1 MDVKLGQMLRNS
13 QRVGQKSIGH
23 QRVGQKSG
31 HGKNSNFKL
40 AQGQPDQQQLKET
53 ADEYNKYK

>member
-1 MDVKLGQMLRNS
+1 MDIKLGQMLRNS

-23 QRVGQKSG
+23 QRVGQKSVG
-31 HGKNSNFKL
+31 HQKNSSFKS
-40 AQGQPDQQQLKET
+40 AQPNQQQLKET

>member
-13 QRVGQKSIGH
+13 QRVGQKSVGH
-23 QRVGQKSG
+23 QKVGSKH
-31 HGKNSNFKL
+31 HGKSSNYKS
-40 AQGQPDQQQLKET
+40 AQPDPQQLKET